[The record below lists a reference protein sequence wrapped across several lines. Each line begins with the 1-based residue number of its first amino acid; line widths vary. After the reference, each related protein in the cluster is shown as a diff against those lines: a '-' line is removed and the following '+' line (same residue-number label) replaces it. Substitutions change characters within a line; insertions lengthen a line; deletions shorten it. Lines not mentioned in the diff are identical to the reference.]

1 MEFDTEDQ
9 VLYVAVFVVIV
20 LNVAVVIIVVM
31 VVIADVLGVS
41 RCRTDTP

>member
-9 VLYVAVFVVIV
+9 VLYVVVFVVIV